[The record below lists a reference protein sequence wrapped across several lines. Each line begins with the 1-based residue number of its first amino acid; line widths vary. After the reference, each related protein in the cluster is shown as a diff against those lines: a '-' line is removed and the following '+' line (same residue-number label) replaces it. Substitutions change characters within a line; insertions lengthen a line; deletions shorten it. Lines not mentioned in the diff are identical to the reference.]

1 MAKYNIKELKSSGFM
16 KQREKDLFSVRLR
29 VVGGYIRSEQ
39 LPKLA
44 EIAQKY
50 GRGHIHLTTRQG
62 IEIPYVHFK
71 DFENLK
77 RELAQVGLEVG
88 ACGPRVRTITACQG
102 GSCSH
107 GLIDSQK
114 IAREIDKRLF
124 GKSGLPHKLK
134 IGISG
139 CPNACIKPQENDIG
153 IMGVMSKVFREDLCN
168 LCGLCV
174 EVCPVKA
181 IEIKNGKLKFDRSKC
196 VGCGDCVFSCPT
208 GAWEKV
214 LSGYRLFLGGK
225 MGKFPKLGIK
235 AIDFIE
241 SQEELLRIIEQAFKF
256 YKEEGRRGERFRE
269 TLERLGLEYFISKYV
284 EGKGFGDE

>member
-1 MAKYNIKELKSSGFM
+1 MQYNIKELKGSGFM
-16 KQREKDLFSVRLR
+16 KQKEKDLFSVRLR
-29 VVGGYIRSEQ
+29 VVGGYIQSRQ

-44 EIAQKY
+44 EIANKY
-50 GRGHIHLTTRQG
+50 ARGHVHLTTRQG

-77 RELAQVGLEVG
+77 KELAEVGLEVG

-102 GSCSH
+102 KICSH

-114 IAREIDKRLF
+114 IAKKIDERLF

-134 IGISG
+134 IGITG

-153 IMGVMSKVFREDLCN
+153 IMGIMSKTYQQDLCN
-168 LCGLCV
+168 FCGLCV

-181 IEIKNGKLKFDRSKC
+181 IKIKKEKLEFDENKC
-196 VGCGDCVFSCPT
+196 IGCGDCVFSCPT

-214 LSGYRLFLGGK
+214 GEGYRLFLGGK

-235 AIDFIE
+235 AIDFIYSE
-241 SQEELLRIIEQAFKF
+241 DELLRIVEQAFKF
-256 YKEEGRRGERFRE
+256 YKKEGRKGERFRD
-269 TLERLGLEYFISKYV
+269 TLERLGLEYFIGRYC
-284 EGKGFGDE
+284 D

>member
-1 MAKYNIKELKSSGFM
+1 MAEYNIKELKSGGFM
-16 KQREKDLFSVRLR
+16 KQKEKDLFSVRLR
-29 VVGGYIRSEQ
+29 VVGGYIQSTQ

-44 EIAQKY
+44 EIANKY
-50 GRGHIHLTTRQG
+50 GCGHIHLTARQG

-77 RELAQVGLEVG
+77 RELAEVGLEVG

-114 IAREIDKRLF
+114 VAKKIDKKLF

-134 IGISG
+134 IGITG

-153 IMGVMSKVFREDLCN
+153 IMGVMSKRFKKDLCN
-168 LCGLCV
+168 LCGICV

-181 IEIKNGKLKFDRSKC
+181 IKIKKGKLEFKENKC
-196 VGCGDCVFSCPT
+196 IGCGDCVFSCPP

-214 LSGYRLFLGGK
+214 GEGYRLFLGGK

-235 AIDFIE
+235 AIDFICSE
-241 SQEELLRIIEQAFKF
+241 NELLRIVEQVFEF
-256 YKEEGRRGERFRE
+256 YKKEGKKGERFGD
-269 TLERLGLEYFISKYV
+269 TLEHLGLEYVIGRYC
-284 EGKGFGDE
+284 D

>member
-1 MAKYNIKELKSSGFM
+1 MNQYNIKELKSGGFM
-16 KQREKDLFSVRLR
+16 KHKEKDLFSVRLR
-29 VVGGYIRSEQ
+29 VVGGYIRSHQ

-44 EIAQKY
+44 EIANKY

-62 IEIPYVHFK
+62 IEIPYVHIK
-71 DFENLK
+71 DFRNLK
-77 RELAQVGLEVG
+77 KELVEVGLEVG

-114 IAREIDKRLF
+114 IAKEIDKRLF

-134 IGISG
+134 IGVTG

-153 IMGVMSKVFREDLCN
+153 IMGIMSKICKQDLCN
-168 LCGLCV
+168 LCGLCA

-181 IEIKNGKLKFDRSKC
+181 IKIKKGKLEFDENKC
-196 VGCGDCVFSCPT
+196 IGCGDCVFSCPT

-214 LSGYRLFLGGK
+214 TEGCRLFLGGK

-235 AIDFIE
+235 AIDFIWSRDE
-241 SQEELLRIIEQAFKF
+241 VLRIVEQVFEF
-256 YKEEGRRGERFRE
+256 YKREGRKGERLRD
-269 TLERLGLEYFISKYV
+269 TLERLGLEYFIGKYC
-284 EGKGFGDE
+284 D